1 MNKEVLNQQK
11 IDELSDEIGSENVPI
26 LLDIFLGEM
35 NSYVD
40 NLNADSSDGQLMYL
54 KEISHALKS
63 SAASFGADRLCD
75 LAIQIDH
82 KVKRGESLSH
92 DGDVSM
98 MLDTLK
104 VTQKAYLSWSQ

>member
-40 NLNADSSDGQLMYL
+40 L
-54 KEISHALKS
+54 
-63 SAASFGADRLCD
+63 
-75 LAIQIDH
+75 
-82 KVKRGESLSH
+82 SLIH
-92 DGDVSM
+92 I
-98 MLDTLK
+98 
-104 VTQKAYLSWSQ
+104 